1 MEEKNV
7 VVDAAVCLTKCLTSL
22 RCKCVTGSTFNKV
35 KDVGLI
41 TVNLFK

>member
-7 VVDAAVCLTKCLTSL
+7 IVDGAACLIKCMTSL
-22 RCKCVTGSTFNKV
+22 RCKCVTGTTFNKV